1 MSYLLQKLNINPE
14 AKHWKEARKKGL
26 VTVETSYDAVA
37 LSKERSRLRKGQDWL
52 AKEYE
57 GLIELGRDGLG
68 SDKQK
73 QFLEQLVRWLD
84 LERDHRLHGATECIW
99 DWPKCNDRVSDAI
112 MVSTCTAC
120 ANNSKK

>member
-1 MSYLLQKLNINPE
+1 MILQKLNINPE
-14 AKHWKEARKKGL
+14 AKHWQEAREKGL
-26 VTVETSYDAVA
+26 VTMTVHDSLA
-37 LSKERSRLRKGQDWL
+37 LSKERSRLRTGQEWL
-52 AKEYE
+52 TKEYE
-57 GLIELGRDGLG
+57 SLIELGRDGLG

-73 QFLEQLVRWLD
+73 RFLEQLVRWLD

-99 DWPKCNDRVSDAI
+99 DWPTCNDRIDDTL